1 MRTST
6 YNFFSDDG
14 TPIFVYR
21 WEPDGPAKA
30 IVHIVHGLAEHAAR
44 YAHVADALTRSGYL
58 VFGHDHRGHGRT
70 APTPSELGHF
80 AAKNG
85 WDRAVRDLQLLVVEE
100 RKQNPGLPV
109 ILLGHSMGSFM
120 AQQFLHE
127 NGNLLEG
134 CVLSGSNGNPQTYVL
149 ALEILAYAQR
159 FMYGRRARSK
169 LLHSFSLKTANK
181 AFQPVRTNFDWL
193 TRDTAEVD
201 KFAADPLC
209 GWIGTTQLWID
220 LIHGATVIAKPE
232 NRALVPKRLPIYIF
246 AGTADPVSNGCKG
259 LEQLISAYRREGLT
273 NVRHKFYPSGR
284 HEMLNEINRDEVI
297 ADLIAW
303 LDCTV
308 GFRG

>member
-30 IVHIVHGLAEHAAR
+30 IVHIAHGLAEHAAR
-44 YAHVADALTRSGYL
+44 YAHVADALARSGYL
-58 VFGHDHRGHGRT
+58 VFVHDHRGHGRT

-80 AAKNG
+80 ADKNG

-120 AQQFLHE
+120 AQQFLYE

-149 ALEILAYAQR
+149 ALEILAYFQR
-159 FMYGRRARSK
+159 LMYGRRARSK
-169 LLHSFSLKTANK
+169 LLHSLSLKTANK
-181 AFQPVRTNFDWL
+181 AFQPIRTNFDWL

-209 GWIGTTQLWID
+209 GWVGTTQLWID
-220 LIHGATVIAKPE
+220 LIHGAKVIAKPE
-232 NRALVPKRLPIYIF
+232 NRALVPKHLPIYIF
-246 AGTADPVSNGCKG
+246 AGTADPLSNGCKG

-308 GFRG
+308 GVRG